1 MKEGWLSLT
10 PAVEISGRRLPVVF
24 DKVQEALISCVS
36 FNVVC
41 QIPIFLISAATIVE
55 EKTFSV
61 ERIATR
67 LTGRQK

>member
-36 FNVVC
+36 LCV
-41 QIPIFLISAATIVE
+41 
-55 EKTFSV
+55 
-61 ERIATR
+61 RI
-67 LTGRQK
+67 QS